1 MTVNKTLDGDALTV
15 AISGRVDTVTAPQLE
30 AEINLDGVKDLTFD
44 FADVEYVSSAGLR
57 LLVKTY
63 KAMSSVGGA
72 MKIAN
77 IRPIVKEVFDI
88 TGFADRFT
96 FV

>member
-30 AEINLDGVKDLTFD
+30 AEIKLDGVKDLTFD

-63 KAMSSVGGA
+63 KEMSSVGGA

>member
-30 AEINLDGVKDLTFD
+30 AEIKLDGVKDLTFD

-63 KAMSSVGGA
+63 KAMSSGGGA

>member
-1 MTVNKTLDGDALTV
+1 MTVNKTLNGDALAIAV
-15 AISGRVDTVTAPQLE
+15 AGRIDTTTAPQLE
-30 AEINLDGVKDLTFD
+30 AEVKLDGVKDLTFD

-57 LLVKTY
+57 LLVKAY
-63 KAMSSVGGA
+63 KEMTSVGGA

>member
-63 KAMSSVGGA
+63 KEMSSVGGA

>member
-1 MTVNKTLDGDALTV
+1 MTVNKTLNGDALVIAV
-15 AISGRVDTVTAPQLE
+15 AGRIDTTTAPQLE
-30 AEINLDGVKDLTFD
+30 AEVKLDGVKDLTFD

-57 LLVKTY
+57 LLVKAY
-63 KAMSSVGGA
+63 KEMTSVGGA

-77 IRPIVKEVFDI
+77 IRPIVKAVFDI